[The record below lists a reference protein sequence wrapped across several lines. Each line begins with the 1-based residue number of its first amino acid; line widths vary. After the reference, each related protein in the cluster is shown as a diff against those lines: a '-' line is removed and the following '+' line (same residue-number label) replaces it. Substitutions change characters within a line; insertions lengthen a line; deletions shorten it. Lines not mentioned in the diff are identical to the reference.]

1 MDYPNFSPN
10 FAIVR
15 LIRMKI
21 NKQNFLNKKAPQS
34 WGIKNINKEKY
45 VLLKGYVALC
55 YVAFFIS
62 ISVFKTITTL
72 HRTQVIQNH
81 LITYFDSSANE
92 YHPYHPPKSLHI

>member
-21 NKQNFLNKKAPQS
+21 NKQNFLNKKAPLS

-45 VLLKGYVALC
+45 VPLKGYVALC

-62 ISVFKTITTL
+62 ISVLK
-72 HRTQVIQNH
+72 
-81 LITYFDSSANE
+81 
-92 YHPYHPPKSLHI
+92 PKSVIKKTLVIL

>member
-34 WGIKNINKEKY
+34 EGIKNINKEKY

-62 ISVFKTITTL
+62 ISVL
-72 HRTQVIQNH
+72 
-81 LITYFDSSANE
+81 E
-92 YHPYHPPKSLHI
+92 PKSVIKKTLVIL

>member
-34 WGIKNINKEKY
+34 WGIKNINREKY
-45 VLLKGYVALC
+45 VLLKGYVSLC

-62 ISVFKTITTL
+62 ISVLK
-72 HRTQVIQNH
+72 
-81 LITYFDSSANE
+81 
-92 YHPYHPPKSLHI
+92 PKSVIKKTLVIL

>member
-21 NKQNFLNKKAPQS
+21 NKQNFRNKKAPQS

-62 ISVFKTITTL
+62 ISVLK
-72 HRTQVIQNH
+72 
-81 LITYFDSSANE
+81 
-92 YHPYHPPKSLHI
+92 PKSVIKKTLVIL

>member
-55 YVAFFIS
+55 YVAFFIFQYQ
-62 ISVFKTITTL
+62 FK
-72 HRTQVIQNH
+72 NH
-81 LITYFDSSANE
+81 YYLAYDSGNSK
-92 YHPYHPPKSLHI
+92 PPHHIFR

>member
-21 NKQNFLNKKAPQS
+21 NKQNFRNKKAPQS

-45 VLLKGYVALC
+45 VLLKGYVAL
-55 YVAFFIS
+55 AIHG
-62 ISVFKTITTL
+62 L
-72 HRTQVIQNH
+72 PH
-81 LITYFDSSANE
+81 LSPFLFQYQF
-92 YHPYHPPKSLHI
+92 